1 MLGRW
6 LFMGALVAVIAGVA
20 WFGLPEAKKKV
31 MMGDVALD
39 FSLPDLQDKKHA
51 LPKGD
56 VILLNFWAT
65 WCPPCRLEMPSMVK
79 LSKKYAAKGLKVVAV
94 SVDRDSKAL
103 KDFVVEYKLPFL
115 VLHDIDSAVSA
126 NYGVYRYPETFLIDR
141 QGRVQ
146 AHLIG
151 AIEWMSA
158 PIQKNIEDLLDGK
171 DVTAAKW

>member
-6 LFMGALVAVIAGVA
+6 LFMGTLAVVIAGVA

-31 MMGDVALD
+31 TVGDTALE
-39 FSLPDLQDKKHA
+39 FSLPDLQGKVQT

-65 WCPPCRLEMPSMVK
+65 WCPPCRQEMPSMVA

-94 SVDRDSKAL
+94 SVDRDAKAL
-103 KDFVVEYKLPFL
+103 KDFVLEYKLPFL
-115 VLHDIDSAVSA
+115 VLHDVDSAVAES
-126 NYGVYRYPETFLIDR
+126 YGVYRYPETFLIDR
-141 QGRVQ
+141 EGHVQ
-146 AHLIG
+146 AHLVG

-158 PIQKNIEDLLDGK
+158 PMQKNIEDLLNDK
-171 DVTAAKW
+171 DLAIIK

>member
-6 LFMGALVAVIAGVA
+6 LFVGALVAVIAGVA
-20 WFGLPEAKKKV
+20 LYGLPEAKKKV
-31 MMGDVALD
+31 IVGDAVLD
-39 FSLPDLQDKKHA
+39 FSLPDLQGKLQT

-65 WCPPCRLEMPSMVK
+65 WCPPCRQEMPSMVE
-79 LSKKYAAKGLKVVAV
+79 LSKKYADKGLKVVAV

-103 KDFVVEYKLPFL
+103 KDFVAEYSLPFL
-115 VLHDIDSAVSA
+115 VLHDIDSAVSES
-126 NYGVYRYPETFLIDR
+126 YGVYRYPETFLIDR
-141 QGRVQ
+141 KGHVQ

-158 PIQKNIEDLLDGK
+158 PVQKGIQDLLDGK
-171 DVTAAKW
+171 DLVAIK

>member
-31 MMGDVALD
+31 TVGNAALE
-39 FSLPDLQDKKHA
+39 FSLPDLQAKSQM

-65 WCPPCRLEMPSMVK
+65 WCPPCRQEMPSMVA

-94 SVDRDSKAL
+94 SVDRDAKAL
-103 KDFVVEYKLPFL
+103 KSFVAEYKLPFL
-115 VLHDIDSAVSA
+115 VLHDIDSAVA
-126 NYGVYRYPETFLIDR
+126 QNYGVYRYPETFLIDR
-141 QGRVQ
+141 NGHVQ

-158 PIQKNIEDLLDGK
+158 PMQENIENLLSGK
-171 DVTAAKW
+171 DLASIK

>member
-31 MMGDVALD
+31 TVGNAALE
-39 FSLPDLQDKKHA
+39 FSLPDLKGKLQT

-65 WCPPCRLEMPSMVK
+65 WCPPCRQEMPSMIE

-94 SVDRDSKAL
+94 SVDRDGKAL
-103 KDFVVEYKLPFL
+103 KNFVAEYKLPFL
-115 VLHDIDSAVSA
+115 VLHDVDSAVAES
-126 NYGVYRYPETFLIDR
+126 YGVYRYPETFLIDR
-141 QGRVQ
+141 KGHVQ
-146 AHLIG
+146 AHLVG

-158 PIQKNIEDLLDGK
+158 PMQKNIEDLLNDK
-171 DVTAAKW
+171 DLAIIK

>member
-31 MMGDVALD
+31 TMGDAALE
-39 FSLPDLQDKKHA
+39 FSLPDLQGKNQA

-65 WCPPCRLEMPSMVK
+65 WCPPCRQEMPSMVE
-79 LSKKYAAKGLKVVAV
+79 LSNKYAAKGLKIVAV
-94 SVDRDSKAL
+94 SVDRDAKAL
-103 KDFVVEYKLPFL
+103 KDFVAEYKLPFL

-146 AHLIG
+146 AHLVG
-151 AIEWMSA
+151 AIEWMSK
-158 PIQKNIEDLLDGK
+158 PIQKNIEDLLEGK

>member
-6 LFMGALVAVIAGVA
+6 LFMGALVVVIAGVA

-31 MMGDVALD
+31 TVGNAALE
-39 FSLPDLQDKKHA
+39 FSLPDLQGKSQI

-65 WCPPCRLEMPSMVK
+65 WCPPCRQEMPSMVE

-94 SVDRDSKAL
+94 SVDRDAKAL
-103 KDFVVEYKLPFL
+103 KNFVAEYKLPFL
-115 VLHDIDSAVSA
+115 VLHDIDSAVAQS
-126 NYGVYRYPETFLIDR
+126 YGVYRYPETFLIDR
-141 QGRVQ
+141 NGHVQ

-158 PIQKNIEDLLDGK
+158 PIQKKIEDLLNDK
-171 DVTAAKW
+171 DLATIK